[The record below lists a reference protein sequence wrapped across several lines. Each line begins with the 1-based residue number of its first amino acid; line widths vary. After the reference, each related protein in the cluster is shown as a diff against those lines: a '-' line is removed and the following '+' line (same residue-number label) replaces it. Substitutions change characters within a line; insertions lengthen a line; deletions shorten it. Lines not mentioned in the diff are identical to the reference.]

1 MHAFVATY
9 FSSLTAMKVHKAM
22 HKQNTTYGTLRVDG
36 HIHLET
42 SYNQKSRLVSRAS
55 VVHLTGVHLPRIF
68 APLCSH
74 EVHQNYL
81 MCYTPVVTCLDRN

>member
-1 MHAFVATY
+1 
-9 FSSLTAMKVHKAM
+9 MKVHKAM
-22 HKQNTTYGTLRVDG
+22 HKQNTAKNILLTYGTLCVDG